1 MSDWAGFPDGR
12 NTREPLH
19 WRRGRWLLTLTGT
32 LAFLLI
38 VAGCNG
44 DGSASVSGPPQVT
57 FFAEGSGTAAGAVT
71 MQTEKGGVIQKDV
84 ALPMT
89 NTSTGQP
96 GIGSDKFKRGD
107 QLSIVLVNKEGG
119 GSVTCRI
126 EVDGKVI
133 DEATSSGAYKVVTCR
148 GKVPAS

>member
-19 WRRGRWLLTLTGT
+19 WRRGRCALTVTGT
-32 LAFLLI
+32 VAFLLI
-38 VAGCNG
+38 VAGCSG
-44 DGSASVSGPPQVT
+44 DGSASVSGPPQVV
-57 FFAEGSGTAAGAVT
+57 FFAEGSGTSAAAVT
-71 MQTEKGGVIQKDV
+71 MRTESGGVIQMDV

-89 NTSTGQP
+89 NADTGKP

-107 QLSIVLVNKEGG
+107 PLSILAQNKEGG

-133 DEATSSGAYKVVTCR
+133 DEATSTGGYKVVTCA
-148 GKVPAS
+148 GKVP